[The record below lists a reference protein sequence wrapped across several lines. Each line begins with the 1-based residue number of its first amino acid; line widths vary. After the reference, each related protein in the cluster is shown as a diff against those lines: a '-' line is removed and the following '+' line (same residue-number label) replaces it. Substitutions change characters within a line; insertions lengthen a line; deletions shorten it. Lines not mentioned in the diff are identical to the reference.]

1 MADISRRNA
10 IGIIAVGSIGL
21 GLQVSA
27 QNPPVR
33 IGEVAKLGK
42 EWDSVAFE
50 YANTK
55 ALLVRVAK
63 PVGES
68 KRVLEVKQGQASIWL
83 SAYTL
88 VCTHEGCTPSLP
100 NAERILECPCHG
112 SAFKAQ
118 DGTVVAGPAR
128 DPLRAFK
135 LEVRE
140 GAVFALGFLD

>member
-21 GLQVSA
+21 GLQASA
-27 QNPPVR
+27 QNAPVQ
-33 IGEVAKLGK
+33 IGELTKLGK
-42 EWDSVAFE
+42 EWDSIGFE

-63 PVGES
+63 PAAET
-68 KRVLEVKQGQASIWL
+68 KRVLEVKQGQTSVWL

-88 VCTHEGCTPSLP
+88 VCTHEGCTPAMP

-128 DPLRAFK
+128 DPLRAVK

-140 GAVFALGFLD
+140 GAVFAVGFLD